1 MRQWT
6 HFSSEVFKDG
16 CTVYSSCGSHSA
28 MAGGP
33 HLEMSVYPSYWKLET
48 CPSRP
53 GNCLSLHFGIFSC
66 FSTSLFVC
74 TCITHRIMYTKDY
87 ASIVPRVVLGEGIN
101 SYGTTADTCTRN
113 SVKQFKAC
121 CSKCGVRIQSQIQK
135 AGVFSLN
142 NGGIIWRVSERK

>member
-1 MRQWT
+1 
-6 HFSSEVFKDG
+6 
-16 CTVYSSCGSHSA
+16 

-87 ASIVPRVVLGEGIN
+87 VSIVPRVVLGEGIN
-101 SYGTTADTCTRN
+101 GYRTTADTCTRN

-121 CSKCGVRIQSQIQK
+121 RSKCVVYKS
-135 AGVFSLN
+135 
-142 NGGIIWRVSERK
+142 RVKYKKQVYSV